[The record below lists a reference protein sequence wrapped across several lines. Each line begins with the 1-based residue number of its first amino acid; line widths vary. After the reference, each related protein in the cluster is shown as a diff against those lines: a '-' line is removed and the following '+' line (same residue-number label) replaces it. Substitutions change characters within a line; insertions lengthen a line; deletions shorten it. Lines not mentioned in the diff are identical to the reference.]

1 MDISSRLYIIC
12 KRCKKSIFDIPRCPV
27 EHLVKQEL
35 SFFESLAA
43 FLRARILIALV
54 STGMC
59 QETIKASQLR
69 FARLLILYC
78 LCSTCSI

>member
-1 MDISSRLYIIC
+1 LYIIC
-12 KRCKKSIFDIPRCPV
+12 KSCKKSIFDIPKGPS

-54 STGMC
+54 SAGMHKG
-59 QETIKASQLR
+59 TNYASQ
-69 FARLLILYC
+69 ARLAR
-78 LCSTCSI
+78 